1 MTPSNIIGFLITL
14 DGEYLTIVGPDEREY
29 THEGEFGEH
38 EYCVRPIYPG
48 PAILP
53 DTNYYFSMG
62 CPVCVSTSDE
72 PVITCDPGNPIYAE
86 VNNTDDQVHIYW
98 DEQPEPPTPGE
109 GTTFMYD
116 FENSSL
122 EGLTTIDGDGDGY
135 NWVLGSAIGGVYLVD
150 GASLAGSGHNASNDL
165 VCSGSFSNATGN
177 ALNPNNFLVFPQ
189 STIVEGSTFSFW
201 ACGQDASWVQEHFG
215 VAVSTTGNTSA
226 TDFTTIQEWTM
237 TAKAAKAANAVRDG
251 RAQGNWYQ
259 YTVDLS
265 DYAGMDVYI
274 AIRHFNC
281 TDMFIL
287 DVDDVELSIAAKSTR
302 DGIIGYNIYRSTDNV
317 DYTLIATVDGDVTEY
332 FDAPGAGT
340 YYYQVTA
347 LYADGCE
354 SEPAISGENP
364 DQNYVV
370 VGVTGIGE
378 NSANVNLFPNP
389 TKGNVT
395 IQAMNMH
402 RITVVSVLGQVV
414 FDTELEQDE
423 YVLNMSKFNTGM
435 YMVRVYTDE
444 GVTVKRVTV
453 LH

>member
-1 MTPSNIIGFLITL
+1 M
-14 DGEYLTIVGPDEREY
+14 
-29 THEGEFGEH
+29 
-38 EYCVRPIYPG
+38 
-48 PAILP
+48 
-53 DTNYYFSMG
+53 
-62 CPVCVSTSDE
+62 STG
-72 PVITCDPGNPIYAE
+72 I
-86 VNNTDDQVHIYW
+86 
-98 DEQPEPPTPGE
+98 
-109 GTTFMYD
+109 
-116 FENSSL
+116 
-122 EGLTTIDGDGDGY
+122 
-135 NWVLGSAIGGVYLVD
+135 
-150 GASLAGSGHNASNDL
+150 GHNGSVDMVQSASYI
-165 VCSGSFSNATGN
+165 
-177 ALNPNNFLVFPQ
+177 NNVGAVTPDNYLVFPQ
-189 STIVEGSTFSFW
+189 SSIANGSTFSFW
-201 ACGQDASWVQEHFG
+201 ACGQDASWAGEHFG
-215 VAVSTTGNTSA
+215 VAISTTGNTSA
-226 TDFTTIQEWTM
+226 ADFTTIQEWTM
-237 TAKAAKAANAVRDG
+237 TAKGTKAVRDG
-251 RAQGNWYQ
+251 RDQGNWYQ

-281 TDMFIL
+281 TDMFYL
-287 DVDDVELSIAAKSTR
+287 DVDDVELGIANKGNR

-317 DYTLIATVDGDVTEY
+317 DYVLIATVDGDVTEY

-347 LYADGCE
+347 LYDGCE
-354 SEPAISGENP
+354 SDPAISGENP

-378 NSANVNLFPNP
+378 NSTDVNLFPNP

-414 FDTELEQDE
+414 FDTELDQDE
-423 YVLNMSKFNTGM
+423 YILNMAKFNTGM